1 MKDIDYDPK
10 VADPETV
17 RSQVE
22 THLTAIKKI
31 ADLPKGEGLSPAA
44 LINLDVRGIERG
56 YAMNG
61 SFSIWG
67 LSNKAIGDGYARVRA
82 ALPAAGWRI
91 SKEGRDP
98 MWKQDPELWA
108 ERGDDHSKLSLEWI
122 QPTRSKGPILLVTID
137 SRIYVAP
144 PGVDLNTKI

>member
-1 MKDIDYDPK
+1 MKDIGYEPK

-22 THLTAIKKI
+22 SHLAAIKKM
-31 ADLPKGEGLSPAA
+31 ADLPKGKGLPPAA
-44 LINLDVRGIERG
+44 LINLNARGIERG

-67 LSNKAIGDGYARVRA
+67 LPNKAIGDGYERVRE

-91 SKEGRDP
+91 AEEGRDP
-98 MWKQDPELWA
+98 MWEQDPELWA
-108 ERGDDHSKLSLEWI
+108 ERADDHSKLSLEWV
-122 QPTRSKGPILLVTID
+122 QPTRTKGPILLVTID

-144 PGVDLNTKI
+144 PSVDLNTKI